1 MHALAQNDAGVLFHT
16 LNLSGSAKKFS
27 ELVYKCV
34 AVGPN
39 WPQNGARFV
48 LI

>member
-1 MHALAQNDAGVLFHT
+1 MHALARNYAGVLFDT

-27 ELVYKCV
+27 ELVNKCV
-34 AVGPN
+34 AFGPN